1 MFQVSAY
8 DEHNNTAVTL
18 NEAPEVQISYTD
30 SKLQGLGIGESTL
43 TVHYLSKQGWTE
55 AHTTIDPVANT
66 ASATLTDMSNL
77 GLVRLVGSRV
87 IYLPLVQ
94 R

>member
-1 MFQVSAY
+1 LSSEGWSSA
-8 DEHNNTAVTL
+8 
-18 NEAPEVQISYTD
+18 P
-30 SKLQGLGIGESTL
+30 
-43 TVHYLSKQGWTE
+43 
-55 AHTTIDPVANT
+55 TTINTRTNT
-66 ASATLTDMSNL
+66 ASATLTDMDSL